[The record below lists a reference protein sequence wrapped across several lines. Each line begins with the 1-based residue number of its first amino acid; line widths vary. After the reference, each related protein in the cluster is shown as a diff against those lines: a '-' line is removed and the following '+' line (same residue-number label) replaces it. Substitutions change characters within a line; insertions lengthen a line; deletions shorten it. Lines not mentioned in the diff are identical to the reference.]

1 MLSFLII
8 PQLDKDICTLLKK
21 QVHDIVVKLIS
32 SLLKEVDR
40 YFLVAMYMYISS
52 MPALEIN
59 GAIKT

>member
-8 PQLDKDICTLLKK
+8 PQLDKDIRTLLKK
-21 QVHDIVVKLIS
+21 QVHDIVVKFIS

-40 YFLVAMYMYISS
+40 YFLVAMYISS